1 MLLKATSSA
10 NLHALSLLKQMCDK
24 LGFCHALVTKLAC
37 SLDFCLQELSYMY
50 TIICVYKKKKDFTS
64 PGPFMQFLVFVCS
77 SAVGLELSVATSNCP

>member
-50 TIICVYKKKKDFTS
+50 TIIYVYKKKKDFTS
-64 PGPFMQFLVFVCS
+64 FTFI
-77 SAVGLELSVATSNCP
+77 